1 MNSAWLEAMKTAFL
15 ILLLGVVCAALPGA
29 LSPCSAARNQAE
41 IGEIHIDQEKK
52 NLEVSFHISNC
63 FTADM
68 EEAVL
73 SGVETTFKIL
83 LVLEKPGFALFR
95 QKLVDVVLDH
105 TIKYDRINNE
115 FQVTRS
121 QNQQVLTTTDFEEA
135 KKWMSEVNDLPLIP
149 MWRLEKDSE
158 YRLRA
163 KAELSKVHL
172 PLFFRYIFYFVSLW
186 DFETAWHEQTLT
198 VK

>member
-1 MNSAWLEAMKTAFL
+1 MKISFL
-15 ILLLGVVCAALPGA
+15 FLLLGVVCAALPSA
-29 LSPCSAARNQAE
+29 PSPCAAARNHAE
-41 IGEIHIDQEKK
+41 VGEIHIDQDRQ
-52 NLEVSFHISNC
+52 NLEVSFRISNC

-83 LVLEKPGFALFR
+83 LVLEKPGFPLFQ

-121 QNQQVLTTTDFEEA
+121 QNQEVLTTTDFEEA

-149 MWRLEKDSE
+149 MWRLDKDSE
-158 YRLRA
+158 YRLRV

>member
-1 MNSAWLEAMKTAFL
+1 MKISLL
-15 ILLLGVVCAALPGA
+15 IVLIVGICAAIPGA
-29 LSPCSAARNQAE
+29 PSLSAAVRNKAE
-41 IGEIHIDQEKK
+41 ISEIHMEQEKK
-52 NLEVSFHISNC
+52 NLEVSFRIADC
-63 FTADM
+63 FTPEM

-73 SGVETTFKIL
+73 SGVETSFKIL
-83 LVLEKPGFALFR
+83 LVLEKPGVPLFR

-105 TIKYDRINNE
+105 TIKYDRMNNE
-115 FQVTRS
+115 LMVICS
-121 QNQQVLTTTDFEEA
+121 ENQQVFATTDFEEA

-149 MWRLEKDSE
+149 MWRLEKETE
-158 YRLRA
+158 YRLKI

-186 DFETAWHEQTLT
+186 DFETAWHEQTIS

>member
-1 MNSAWLEAMKTAFL
+1 MKTASL
-15 ILLLGVVCAALPGA
+15 ILLLVCVA
-29 LSPCSAARNQAE
+29 LSGAPSPCAAARNQAE
-41 IGEIHIDQEKK
+41 IGEIHIGQEKK
-52 NLEVSFHISNC
+52 NLEVSFRISNC

-83 LVLEKPGFALFR
+83 LVLEKPGFPLFQ

-121 QNQQVLTTTDFEEA
+121 QNQEVLTTTDFEEA
-135 KKWMSEVNDLPLIP
+135 KKWMSEVNELPLIP
-149 MWRLEKDSE
+149 MWRLEKGTE
-158 YRLRA
+158 YRLRV

>member
-1 MNSAWLEAMKTAFL
+1 MKISLL
-15 ILLLGVVCAALPGA
+15 IVLIVGICAAIPGA
-29 LSPCSAARNQAE
+29 PSLSAAVRNKAE
-41 IGEIHIDQEKK
+41 ISEIHMDQEKK
-52 NLEVSFHISNC
+52 NLEVSFRIADC
-63 FTADM
+63 FTPEM

-73 SGVETTFKIL
+73 SGVETSFKIL
-83 LVLEKPGFALFR
+83 LVLEKPGVPLFR

-105 TIKYDRINNE
+105 TIKYDRMNNE
-115 FQVTRS
+115 LMVICS
-121 QNQQVLTTTDFEEA
+121 ENQQVFATTDFEEA

-149 MWRLEKDSE
+149 MWRLEKETE
-158 YRLRA
+158 YRLKI

-186 DFETAWHEQTLT
+186 DFETAWHEQTIS

>member
-1 MNSAWLEAMKTAFL
+1 MKTAFL

-29 LSPCSAARNQAE
+29 PPPCAAARNQAE
-41 IGEIHIDQEKK
+41 ISEIHIDQEKK
-52 NLEVSFHISNC
+52 NLEVSFRISNC

-73 SGVETTFKIL
+73 SGVETTFKVL
-83 LVLEKPGFALFR
+83 LVLEKPGFPLFR

-115 FQVTRS
+115 FQVRRS
-121 QNQQVLTTTDFEEA
+121 QNQEVLTTTDFEEA
-135 KKWMSEVNDLPLIP
+135 TRWMSEVNDLPLIP
-149 MWRLEKDSE
+149 MWRLEKDGE
-158 YRLRA
+158 YRLRV

>member
-1 MNSAWLEAMKTAFL
+1 MKISLL
-15 ILLLGVVCAALPGA
+15 IVLIVGICAAIPGA
-29 LSPCSAARNQAE
+29 PSLSAAVRNKAE
-41 IGEIHIDQEKK
+41 ISEIHIEQEKK
-52 NLEVSFHISNC
+52 NLEVSFRIANC
-63 FTADM
+63 FTPEM

-73 SGVETTFKIL
+73 SGVETSFKIL
-83 LVLEKPGFALFR
+83 LVLEKPGFPLFR

-115 FQVTRS
+115 LMVICS
-121 QNQQVLTTTDFEEA
+121 ENQQVFATTEFEEA

-149 MWRLEKDSE
+149 MWRLEKDTE
-158 YRLRA
+158 YRLEL

-186 DFETAWHEQTLT
+186 DFETAWHEQTIS

>member
-1 MNSAWLEAMKTAFL
+1 MKSAIL

-29 LSPCSAARNQAE
+29 PPPCAAARNQAE
-41 IGEIHIDQEKK
+41 IAEIRIDQEKK
-52 NLEVSFHISNC
+52 NLEVSFRISNC

-73 SGVETTFKIL
+73 SGVETTFKVL
-83 LVLEKPGFALFR
+83 LVLEKPGFPLFR

-121 QNQQVLTTTDFEEA
+121 QNPEALTTTDFEEA

-149 MWRLEKDSE
+149 MWRLEKESE
-158 YRLRA
+158 YRLRV

>member
-1 MNSAWLEAMKTAFL
+1 MKISLL
-15 ILLLGVVCAALPGA
+15 IVLIVGICAAIPGA
-29 LSPCSAARNQAE
+29 PSLSAAVRNKAE
-41 IGEIHIDQEKK
+41 ISEIYIDQEKK
-52 NLEVSFHISNC
+52 NLEVSFRIANC
-63 FTADM
+63 FTPEM

-73 SGVETTFKIL
+73 SGVETSFKIL
-83 LVLEKPGFALFR
+83 LVLEKPGFPLFR

-105 TIKYDRINNE
+105 TIKYDRMNNE
-115 FQVTRS
+115 LMVICS
-121 QNQQVLTTTDFEEA
+121 ENQQVFATTDFEEA

-149 MWRLEKDSE
+149 MWRLDKETE
-158 YRLRA
+158 YRLKI

-186 DFETAWHEQTLT
+186 DFETAWHEQTIS

>member
-1 MNSAWLEAMKTAFL
+1 MLFAALWVS
-15 ILLLGVVCAALPGA
+15 VVGAPSLCAAAGNRA
-29 LSPCSAARNQAE
+29 DIDA
-41 IGEIHIDQEKK
+41 IHIDQSKK
-52 NLEVSFHISNC
+52 NLEVSFRIANC
-63 FTADM
+63 FTAEM
-68 EEAVL
+68 EDAVL

-83 LVLEKPGFALFR
+83 LVLEKPGFSLLR
-95 QKLVDVVLDH
+95 SKLVDVVLDH

-115 FQVTRS
+115 FQVKRS

-149 MWRLEKDSE
+149 MWRLEKERD
-158 YRLRA
+158 YRLKV
-163 KAELSKVHL
+163 KAELSKVRL

-186 DFETAWHEQTLT
+186 DFKTAWHGQTLT